1 MEKGKAERIALTRGW
16 LAHQAPA
23 FQAAVLGQARRAS
36 FARDETVLHAGDGQG
51 GVYGVVQGGVAVF
64 VPAAARRCGSATSG
78 ARASGLA
85 TGRS

>member
-1 MEKGKAERIALTRGW
+1 MESGKAERIALSRGW
-16 LAHQAPA
+16 LAHQPPA

-36 FARDETVLHAGDGQG
+36 FAKGETVFHDQG
-51 GVYGVVQGGVAVF
+51 GFYGVVQGGVAVF